1 MEEAETQQRVEGPFI
16 FPYNKRPGRIAMKKK
31 KEKKEKKTKR
41 DREKKKKEGEKRR
54 QFAKFVLPRIGDDDL
69 RFRLKEG
76 DIPTRRNRKRI
87 R

>member
-41 DREKKKKEGEKRR
+41 DREK
-54 QFAKFVLPRIGDDDL
+54 
-69 RFRLKEG
+69 
-76 DIPTRRNRKRI
+76 RKRKGKKGDNLLNLFCQELEMMI
-87 R
+87 SGFD